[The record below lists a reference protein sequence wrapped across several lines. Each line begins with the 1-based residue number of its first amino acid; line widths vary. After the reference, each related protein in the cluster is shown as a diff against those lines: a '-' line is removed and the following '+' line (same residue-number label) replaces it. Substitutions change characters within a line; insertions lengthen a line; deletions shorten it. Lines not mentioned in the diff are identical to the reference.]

1 MFPSVA
7 MFDNNRDD
15 DTETILDRDGSN
27 SDQLHEVLQM
37 RREGS
42 EESANHPRRLT
53 RAQDKKNGRWRCHV
67 ITTFLLGLTV
77 LLMATA
83 VAYNPFRSAWRETV
97 VVAKIMAPVGT
108 GSRCHSPC
116 VFFTS
121 QYLSPVEAFFYDE
134 ESSDADFADGNHS
147 HDDHDGDA
155 DCPLLDAKIGNRAR
169 LQGVAVGAPEVELF
183 FSCPTR
189 MPFNII
195 GVNATRRAVNIH
207 PKMLAGVFRDL
218 RIDAVYLA
226 YVGLPALLAK
236 GHTVSEALRQ
246 VLDVAKVTK
255 ETVRFPQVSSI
266 DLVEAAAVQL
276 LCAVDADEVEIAVG
290 MGCNKTFGRH

>member
-1 MFPSVA
+1 
-7 MFDNNRDD
+7 
-15 DTETILDRDGSN
+15 
-27 SDQLHEVLQM
+27 
-37 RREGS
+37 
-42 EESANHPRRLT
+42 
-53 RAQDKKNGRWRCHV
+53 V

-83 VAYNPFRSAWRETV
+83 VTYNPFRSAWKETV

-116 VFFTS
+116 VFFTER
-121 QYLSPVEAFFYDE
+121 YPSPVEAFFYDV
-134 ESSDADFADGNHS
+134 
-147 HDDHDGDA
+147 DDREPEI

-169 LQGVAVGAPEVELF
+169 LQGAAVGAPEVELF
-183 FSCPTR
+183 FSCPTH

-195 GVNATRRAVNIH
+195 GVNTTRRALNIH

-218 RIDAVYLA
+218 RLDAVFLA
-226 YVGLPALLAK
+226 YVGVPALLAK

-255 ETVRFPQVSSI
+255 ETVRFPQVASI

-276 LCAVDADEVEIAVG
+276 LCAVGADEVQIAVG
-290 MGCNKTFGRH
+290 MGCNETRVRH